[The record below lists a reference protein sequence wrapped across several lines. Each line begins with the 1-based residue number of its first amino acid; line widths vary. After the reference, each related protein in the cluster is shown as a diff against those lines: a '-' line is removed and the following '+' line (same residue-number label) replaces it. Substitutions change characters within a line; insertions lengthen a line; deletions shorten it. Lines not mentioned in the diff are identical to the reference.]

1 MVQNWM
7 PLLLSILFASNRPNQ
22 WIKLQPD
29 QLTIPL
35 YKLPCS
41 LPVMSHGIPEEYSQ
55 NPDHIHKISGH
66 TLWYKDLKKL
76 KGKSKMVEGDLAKY
90 R

>member
-1 MVQNWM
+1 
-7 PLLLSILFASNRPNQ
+7 
-22 WIKLQPD
+22 
-29 QLTIPL
+29 
-35 YKLPCS
+35 
-41 LPVMSHGIPEEYSQ
+41 MSHGIPEEYSQ

>member
-1 MVQNWM
+1 M
-7 PLLLSILFASNRPNQ
+7 
-22 WIKLQPD
+22 
-29 QLTIPL
+29 T
-35 YKLPCS
+35 
-41 LPVMSHGIPEEYSQ
+41 HGIPEEYSQ

-76 KGKSKMVEGDLAKY
+76 KGKTKMVEGDLAKY

>member
-1 MVQNWM
+1 M
-7 PLLLSILFASNRPNQ
+7 LGILFCDSDVTKSTDQAT
-22 WIKLQPD
+22 PD

-35 YKLPCS
+35 NKLPFLLS
-41 LPVMSHGIPEEYSQ
+41 VMTHGIPEEYSQ

>member
-1 MVQNWM
+1 M
-7 PLLLSILFASNRPNQ
+7 PNLIKKSWTVSN
-22 WIKLQPD
+22 LAATD

-35 YKLPCS
+35 VKLPCS